1 MDCAR
6 RHYFDAMAYDY
17 LIGRVIIQMPK
28 LSAIFLGDT
37 AVGKTTLLKQAS
49 ERSVVHGRPTI
60 GVDNIFYRSND
71 VTLQCWD
78 TSGSDRFVKVIP
90 LFARNC
96 DIAVYVFDARRP
108 ETLHNVRKWYKLV
121 SSVEDPPKL
130 HVLVANF
137 VSEGQRVQ
145 TEGFEEFDVLDGR
158 NPCCVMEQII
168 TKIYTHRESFDIELE
183 MTRQQCCFGIC

>member
-1 MDCAR
+1 
-6 RHYFDAMAYDY
+6 MAHDY
-17 LIGRVIIQMPK
+17 LIGLVIIQMPK

-37 AVGKTTLLKQAS
+37 AVGKTTLLKRAS
-49 ERSVVHGRPTI
+49 EGVGVQIQPTI
-60 GVDNIFYRSND
+60 GVDNIFYHSTD

-78 TSGSDRFVKVIP
+78 TSGSNRFVKVIP
-90 LFARNC
+90 LFARKC

-108 ETLHNVRKWYKLV
+108 ETLHNVRKWHKLV

-158 NPCCVMEQII
+158 NPQDVMEEII
-168 TKIYTHRESFDIELE
+168 TKICTHRESFDIELE
-183 MTRQQCCFGIC
+183 TTQQLCCFGLC